1 MKIYFERSGGF
12 AGMLSSTTVD
22 TENLPSKEAIEIKN
36 LVEKAHFFELPSKL
50 IQSSSSKITKGA
62 ADYFVYKI
70 TIQNN
75 NNNNNNNQIKS
86 KKEHSVECNDLNM
99 QPTLRPLID
108 FLTKYFRK

>member
-22 TENLPSKEAIEIKN
+22 TQNLSSKEANEIKN
-36 LVEKAHFFELPSKL
+36 LVQKAHFFELPSKL
-50 IQSSSSKITKGA
+50 SQSSSKTTKGA

-75 NNNNNNNQIKS
+75 NNNNNQS
-86 KKEHSVECNDLNM
+86 QHSVECNDVNI

-108 FLTKYFRK
+108 ILTKYLRK

>member
-22 TENLPSKEAIEIKN
+22 TQNLSSKEANEIKN

-50 IQSSSSKITKGA
+50 SQSSPKTTKGA

-75 NNNNNNNQIKS
+75 NNNNNQS
-86 KKEHSVECNDLNM
+86 QHSVECNDVNI
-99 QPTLRPLID
+99 QPALRPLID
-108 FLTKYFRK
+108 ILTKYLRK

>member
-22 TENLPSKEAIEIKN
+22 TQDLPSKEADEIKN
-36 LVEKAHFFELPSKL
+36 LVEKAHFFEVPSKL
-50 IQSSSSKITKGA
+50 SQPSSKTTKGA

-75 NNNNNNNQIKS
+75 NNNNQS
-86 KKEHSVECNDLNM
+86 KKEHSVECNDLSM

>member
-22 TENLPSKEAIEIKN
+22 TQDLPSKEADEIKN
-36 LVEKAHFFELPSKL
+36 LVEKAHFFEVPSKL
-50 IQSSSSKITKGA
+50 SQPSSKTTKGA

-75 NNNNNNNQIKS
+75 NNQS
-86 KKEHSVECNDLNM
+86 KKEHSVECNDLSM

>member
-22 TENLPSKEAIEIKN
+22 TQNLSSKEANEIKN
-36 LVEKAHFFELPSKL
+36 IVEKTHFFELPSKL
-50 IQSSSSKITKGA
+50 SQSSSKTTKGA

-75 NNNNNNNQIKS
+75 NNNNQS
-86 KKEHSVECNDLNM
+86 QHSVECNDVNI

-108 FLTKYFRK
+108 ILTKYLRK

>member
-22 TENLPSKEAIEIKN
+22 TQNLSSKEANEIKN

-50 IQSSSSKITKGA
+50 SQNIKGA

-75 NNNNNNNQIKS
+75 NNNNNNQS
-86 KKEHSVECNDLNM
+86 QHSVECNDVNI

-108 FLTKYFRK
+108 ILTKYLRK

>member
-22 TENLPSKEAIEIKN
+22 TQNLPSKEANEIKN
-36 LVEKAHFFELPSKL
+36 LVEKAHFFEL
-50 IQSSSSKITKGA
+50 SSKISQSSKTTKGA
-62 ADYFVYKI
+62 ADYFVFKI

-75 NNNNNNNQIKS
+75 NNNQS
-86 KKEHSVECNDLNM
+86 KKEHSVECNDLNI
-99 QPTLRPLID
+99 QPTLKPLID

>member
-22 TENLPSKEAIEIKN
+22 TQTLTSKEASEIEN
-36 LVEKAHFFELPSKL
+36 LVEKAHFFELPSK
-50 IQSSSSKITKGA
+50 ISQSSSSSSSKTTKGA

-70 TIQNN
+70 TIQNSN
-75 NNNNNNNQIKS
+75 SQS
-86 KKEHSVECNDLNM
+86 KKKHSVECNDVNM
-99 QPTLRPLID
+99 QPTLRLLID

>member
-50 IQSSSSKITKGA
+50 LTPSSSSKITKGA

-75 NNNNNNNQIKS
+75 NQS

>member
-22 TENLPSKEAIEIKN
+22 TQNLSSKEASEIRN

-50 IQSSSSKITKGA
+50 SQSSSKTTKGA

-75 NNNNNNNQIKS
+75 NNNNKS
-86 KKEHSVECNDLNM
+86 QHSVECNDVNI

-108 FLTKYFRK
+108 ILTKYLRK

>member
-22 TENLPSKEAIEIKN
+22 TQKLSSKEATEIKN
-36 LVEKAHFFELPSKL
+36 LVDKANFFELPPKLFQPSKTA
-50 IQSSSSKITKGA
+50 KRA

-75 NNNNNNNQIKS
+75 NQ
-86 KKEHSVECNDLNM
+86 KEHSVECNDINM
-99 QPTLRPLID
+99 QPTLRPLIN
-108 FLTKYFRK
+108 FLTRYSRK

>member
-22 TENLPSKEAIEIKN
+22 TQDLPSKEADEIKN

-50 IQSSSSKITKGA
+50 SQPSSKTTKGA

-75 NNNNNNNQIKS
+75 NNNNQS
-86 KKEHSVECNDLNM
+86 KKEHSVECNDLSM

>member
-75 NNNNNNNQIKS
+75 NNQIKS

>member
-12 AGMLSSTTVD
+12 AGMLSSTAVD
-22 TENLPSKEAIEIKN
+22 TQDLPSKEANEIKN

-50 IQSSSSKITKGA
+50 SQPSSKTTKGA
-62 ADYFVYKI
+62 ADYFAYKI

-75 NNNNNNNQIKS
+75 NDNNNQS

-99 QPTLRPLID
+99 QPTLRQLID

>member
-1 MKIYFERSGGF
+1 
-12 AGMLSSTTVD
+12 MLSSTTVD
-22 TENLPSKEAIEIKN
+22 TQDLPSKEADEIKN

-50 IQSSSSKITKGA
+50 SQPSSKTTKGA

-75 NNNNNNNQIKS
+75 NNNQS
-86 KKEHSVECNDLNM
+86 KKEHSVECNDLSM

>member
-22 TENLPSKEAIEIKN
+22 TQNLSSTEASEIKN

-50 IQSSSSKITKGA
+50 SQSSSKTTKGA

-70 TIQNN
+70 AIQNN
-75 NNNNNNNQIKS
+75 NNNNNQS
-86 KKEHSVECNDLNM
+86 QHSVECNDVNI

-108 FLTKYFRK
+108 ILTKYLRK

>member
-22 TENLPSKEAIEIKN
+22 TQNLSSKEANEIEK
-36 LVEKAHFFELPSKL
+36 LVEKTHFFELPSKL
-50 IQSSSSKITKGA
+50 SQSSSKTTKGA

-75 NNNNNNNQIKS
+75 NNNNNNNNQS
-86 KKEHSVECNDLNM
+86 QHSVECNDVNI

-108 FLTKYFRK
+108 ILTKYLRK

>member
-22 TENLPSKEAIEIKN
+22 TQDLPSKEADEIKN

-50 IQSSSSKITKGA
+50 SQPSSKTTKGA

-75 NNNNNNNQIKS
+75 NNNNQN
-86 KKEHSVECNDLNM
+86 KKEHSVECNDLSM

>member
-22 TENLPSKEAIEIKN
+22 TQNLSSKEASEIKK

-50 IQSSSSKITKGA
+50 SQSSSKTTKGA

-70 TIQNN
+70 IIQNN
-75 NNNNNNNQIKS
+75 NNNNNQS
-86 KKEHSVECNDLNM
+86 QHSVECNDVNI

-108 FLTKYFRK
+108 ILTKYLRK

>member
-1 MKIYFERSGGF
+1 MKVYFERSGGF

-22 TENLPSKEAIEIKN
+22 TQNLSSKEASAINN
-36 LVEKAHFFELPSKL
+36 LVEKAHFYELPSKL
-50 IQSSSSKITKGA
+50 SLPSKTTKGA

-75 NNNNNNNQIKS
+75 NNN
-86 KKEHSVECNDLNM
+86 KKHSVECNDLNM

-108 FLTKYFRK
+108 FLTKYLRK